1 MRVRPIRIE
10 LISSVASCSSN
21 DGQHSAI
28 CTGKTILRYPVAMDN
43 DLFYRV
49 DIQLLNNW
57 DLETSL
63 DSLPC
68 AKRGST
74 IGFFNPVIPTQNFGQ
89 SRNPEGFFCIP
100 PASRTV
106 NLESRPDFALKS

>member
-1 MRVRPIRIE
+1 MRVLPIRIE

-21 DGQHSAI
+21 DGQHFAI
-28 CTGKTILRYPVAMDN
+28 CTGKTIQRYPVAMDN

-57 DLETSL
+57 GLEISL

-74 IGFFNPVIPTQNFGQ
+74 IGSFNPVIPTQNFGQ
-89 SRNPEGFFCIP
+89 IP
-100 PASRTV
+100 
-106 NLESRPDFALKS
+106 